1 MPIEIL
7 IAPAAPAAPTADSVS
22 DLVKYGVPVGT
33 LILGIVLKAAM
44 DEFSAWRK
52 EKKAAKSEAERRKYE
67 QEQRVRDRE
76 RENLLHLL
84 PLLTDARDAIHAMHQ
99 AWPGQQAGDT
109 KAMIAMN
116 DALAKLGTTQST
128 MIEISA
134 RLHTE
139 SVVDDLLVMFKAA
152 AGIAEALD
160 GQDAKR
166 AFRDATS
173 ANTSA
178 AKTVGQRIR
187 ALELGGPI
195 SDQVKANASKKRPVT
210 K

>member
-84 PLLTDARDAIHAMHQ
+84 PLLTDARDAIHAMHR

-139 SVVDDLLVMFKAA
+139 SVADDLLVMFKAA
-152 AGIAEALD
+152 AGIGKALD

-195 SDQVKANASKKRPVT
+195 SDQVKANASKK
-210 K
+210 KAGD

>member
-84 PLLTDARDAIHAMHQ
+84 PLLTDARDAIHAMHG

-109 KAMIAMN
+109 NAMIAMN

-139 SVVDDLLVMFKAA
+139 SVADDLLVMFKAA
-152 AGIAEALD
+152 AGIAKALD

-195 SDQVKANASKKRPVT
+195 SDQVKANASKKKPVT